1 MCPCVHVSMC
11 SNAAATALWCAGLT
25 RDLAEERGTEIENGS
40 GAGGIPPNV
49 STFEVVIRPG
59 AAAGVQ
65 MAGTAPDGQ
74 VIMFAVPPNVAG
86 VGGTVNVPY

>member
-1 MCPCVHVSMC
+1 M
-11 SNAAATALWCAGLT
+11 
-25 RDLAEERGTEIENGS
+25 
-40 GAGGIPPNV
+40 
-49 STFEVVIRPG
+49 STFEVVIGPG